1 MRYFM
6 WLLKAAIFFVVFAF
20 ALNNQEAMRLNLFF
34 GAYWQAPVV
43 LVLLLALTLGLFLG
57 VAVMIPVWLRA
68 RKLNEL
74 GDWVHSRAAVRSH
87 RLDAPVRARVA
98 QVRARDGTKESQRT
112 GNVRM
117 ILRRVSER

>member
-43 LVLLLALTLGLFLG
+43 LVLLLALTLGIFLG
-57 VAVMIPVWLRA
+57 VAVMIPIWLRA
-68 RKLNEL
+68 RKLA
-74 GDWVHSRAAVRSH
+74 RAAPGGPSAEPAGPSSAT
-87 RLDAPVRARVA
+87 LSAGP
-98 QVRARDGTKESQRT
+98 GPTKERSSDSDTQIPH
-112 GNVRM
+112 G
-117 ILRRVSER
+117 I

>member
-1 MRYFM
+1 M

-43 LVLLLALTLGLFLG
+43 LVLLLALTLGIFLG

-68 RKLNEL
+68 RKLA
-74 GDWVHSRAAVRSH
+74 RTAALPPAESAGASAPLQAAGPGAAKERSTDSDTQIPH
-87 RLDAPVRARVA
+87 
-98 QVRARDGTKESQRT
+98 G
-112 GNVRM
+112 
-117 ILRRVSER
+117 I

>member
-43 LVLLLALTLGLFLG
+43 LVLLLALTMGIFLG

-68 RKLNEL
+68 RKLA
-74 GDWVHSRAAVRSH
+74 RAAQSVPAAEAAGASFTTGP
-87 RLDAPVRARVA
+87 LVAAP
-98 QVRARDGTKESQRT
+98 GSKERPTDSDTQIPH
-112 GNVRM
+112 G
-117 ILRRVSER
+117 I